1 MAKNKKSHLT
11 TTEKIMLC
19 ALVFEV
25 VKWLVARLLG
35 G

>member
-11 TTEKIMLC
+11 ATEKIMLA

>member
-1 MAKNKKSHLT
+1 MAKNKKSQMT
-11 TTEKIMLC
+11 TTEKIMLS
-19 ALVFEV
+19 ALIFEV